1 MSRDKPVGKFWN
13 WHTRTTDTDGSLE
26 ETSSSRVLVLSGP
39 IAEQSWFDDEITPA
53 LFKAELDQDTDDIE
67 VWINSPGGDCVAA
80 AQIYNMLTTYPGKV
94 TIKIDGIAASAAS
107 VVAMAGDEVVMSP
120 VSQLMIHNP
129 ATLAMGDASELE
141 RAKQM
146 LASVKDSIINA
157 YELKTGLSRAKLSR
171 LMDEETWMDARYA
184 VSLGFADRIDPTP
197 NTSNASADRAPDSG
211 VSFARRSSEQRLIN
225 AINHTNT
232 PPINPLPVEQ
242 PRPHPVQTEDTP
254 TLEANANNEP
264 QGRSLAL
271 LYSTLIENM
280 KGTRR

>member
-13 WHTRTTDTDGSLE
+13 WHTQATDTDGTLE

-39 IAEQSWFDDEITPA
+39 IAEQSWFDDEVTPA
-53 LFKAELDQDTDDIE
+53 LFKAELDQDEGAVE

-80 AQIYNMLTTYPGKV
+80 AQIYNMLTTYPGRV
-94 TIKIDGIAASAAS
+94 RVRIDGIAASAAS
-107 VVAMAGDEVVMSP
+107 VVAMAGDEVIMSP
-120 VSQLMIHNP
+120 VSMLMIHNP
-129 ATLAMGDASELE
+129 ATLAMGDAAELE

-146 LASVKDSIINA
+146 LTSVKNSIINA

-171 LMDEETWMDARYA
+171 LMDEETWMDARRA
-184 VSLGFADRIDPTP
+184 VSLGFADRIDPAP
-197 NTSNASADRAPDSG
+197 NTSNTSLDTAPDSG
-211 VSFARRSSEQRLIN
+211 VSFARRVSEQRLVN

-232 PPINPLPVEQ
+232 TPINPLPVEQ
-242 PRPHPVQTEDTP
+242 PRPQRLPVEDTP
-254 TLEANANNEP
+254 TLEANAIDEP
-264 QGRSLAL
+264 QGRPLAL